1 MTDTLIRLAARA
13 LNPDRPIM
21 TLAAFRR
28 SPRPTAKSWA
38 TGHRR
43 PPIWVLQF
51 LQAHLRARQ
60 FPTLADKLEA
70 LIVQREWERKRKPR
84 IGFWIVDPATGQNK
98 ANRLGRPR
106 KGWSPSGPHM
116 GRLGG

>member
-1 MTDTLIRLAARA
+1 MSGTLIRRAARA
-13 LNPDRPIM
+13 LDPNRPIM
-21 TLAAFRR
+21 TLAGFRR

-51 LQAHLRARQ
+51 LHAHLHARRL
-60 FPTLADKLEA
+60 PTLADEIEG
-70 LIVQREWERKRKPR
+70 LIMQRKQEERKDKPR
-84 IGFWIVDPATGQNK
+84 TGFWIVDPATGQNK

-106 KGWSPSGPHM
+106 
-116 GRLGG
+116 LG

>member
-1 MTDTLIRLAARA
+1 MTDTLIRRAARA
-13 LNPDRPIM
+13 LNPDRPII
-21 TLAAFRR
+21 TLAGLRR

-51 LQAHLRARQ
+51 LQAHLHARRLS
-60 FPTLADKLEA
+60 PLADDIEA
-70 LIVQREWERKRKPR
+70 LIMQRDREEREDKPR
-84 IGFWIVDPATGQNK
+84 TGFWIVDPATGLNK

-106 KGWSPSGPHM
+106 A
-116 GRLGG
+116 

>member
-1 MTDTLIRLAARA
+1 MSDALIRRAARA

-21 TLAAFRR
+21 TLAALGRC
-28 SPRPTAKSWA
+28 PRATAKSWA

-51 LQAHLRARQ
+51 LQAHLLARRLS
-60 FPTLADKLEA
+60 TLGEEVGA
-70 LIVQREWERKRKPR
+70 LIARRNSERDWERKYKPR
-84 IGFWIVDPATGQNK
+84 TGFWIVDPATGENK

-106 KGWSPSGPHM
+106 
-116 GRLGG
+116 